1 MLGLGNKLT
10 NNTYEL
16 TGGGTVYTPLSYQTW
31 NGTSGLRWWYVNNG
45 TDNPGSADWTS
56 IAESG
61 QDRTMTQSQ
70 SGNQPTVTYT
80 APGFVEFD
88 GVDDFYRLDSASD
101 GILCASN
108 RPFTVMLVYKI
119 NTVGT
124 DNIIVSGGEGLNTQF
139 QFENNTTFKIVT
151 ETEQQSFVASTGTPF
166 DTSGIK
172 VLFISRTSAGAV
184 TLFTHGGGTL
194 ESFPLDSGNSSNT
207 TSNTQIQLRQISGID
222 NDGLNSFKGR
232 IYETAVW
239 QLAQLTSTEME
250 NIYETYLYPRYSV

>member
-16 TGGGTVYTPLSYQTW
+16 TGGGTVYNPGVVQTW
-31 NGTSGLRWWYVNNG
+31 NGTSGLRWWYVNND
-45 TDNPGSADWTS
+45 TDNPDSSEWYS

-61 QDRTMTQSQ
+61 ENRTMNQPQGS
-70 SGNQPTVTYT
+70 NQPTVTYT

-88 GVDDFYRLDSASD
+88 GVNDFYRLDSGNDA
-101 GILCASN
+101 IQCTSN

-124 DNIIVSGGEGLNTQF
+124 DNIIVSGGDGLNTQF

-172 VLFISRTSAGAV
+172 VLFISRNNTGAV
-184 TLFTHGGGTL
+184 TLSTHGGGAR
-194 ESFPLDSGNSSNT
+194 ENFPLDASSTNT
-207 TSNTQIQLRQISGID
+207 TSNTEINLRQISGED
-222 NDGLNSFKGR
+222 NDGLNAFHGK
-232 IYETAVW
+232 IYEIAVW
-239 QLAQLTSTEME
+239 QSAQLTSTQMD